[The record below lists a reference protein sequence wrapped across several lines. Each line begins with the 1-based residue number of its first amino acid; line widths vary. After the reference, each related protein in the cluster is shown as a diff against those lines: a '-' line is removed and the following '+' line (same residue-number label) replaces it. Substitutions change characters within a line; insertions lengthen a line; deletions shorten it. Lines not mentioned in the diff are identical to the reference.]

1 MEKKKMIYDINA
13 NELMEQG
20 FKDFIKGIEKANSE
34 DPELKDFAMPQAFK
48 DMLQDTY
55 EAGFVDG
62 CIHIGKQIQTILE
75 GDATVK
81 VNVN

>member
-1 MEKKKMIYDINA
+1 MIYDIDA
-13 NELMEQG
+13 NELMEKG
-20 FKDFIKGIEKANSE
+20 FKDFIGGIEKANSE
-34 DPELKDFAMPQAFK
+34 DPELKNFPMPQSFK

-62 CIHIGKQIQTILE
+62 CIIIGKQIQTILE

>member
-1 MEKKKMIYDINA
+1 MEKKKMIYDIDA

-20 FKDFIKGIEKANSE
+20 FKDFIGGIEKANSE
-34 DPELKDFAMPQAFK
+34 DPELKNFPMPQSFK
-48 DMLQDTY
+48 EMLKDTY
-55 EAGFVDG
+55 ESGFIDG
-62 CIHIGKQIQTILE
+62 CIIIGKQIQTILE

>member
-1 MEKKKMIYDINA
+1 MEKKKMIYDIDA

-20 FKDFIKGIEKANSE
+20 FKDFIGGIEKAQAE
-34 DPELKDFAMPQAFK
+34 DPELKDFPMPQAFK

>member
-1 MEKKKMIYDINA
+1 MEKKKMIYDIDA
-13 NELMEQG
+13 NELMEKS
-20 FKDFIKGIEKANSE
+20 FKDFIEGIEKANSE
-34 DPELKDFAMPQAFK
+34 DPELKNFPMPQAFK
-48 DMLQDTY
+48 EMLQETY

-75 GDATVK
+75 GDATIK

>member
-1 MEKKKMIYDINA
+1 MKKKKMIYDIDA
-13 NELMEQG
+13 NELMEKS
-20 FKDFIKGIEKANSE
+20 FKDFIEGIEKANNE
-34 DPELKDFAMPQAFK
+34 DPELKNFPMPQSFK

-75 GDATVK
+75 GDATIK

>member
-1 MEKKKMIYDINA
+1 MEKKKMIYDIDA
-13 NELMEQG
+13 NELMEKS
-20 FKDFIKGIEKANSE
+20 FKDFIEGIEKANSE
-34 DPELKDFAMPQAFK
+34 DPELKNFPMPEAFK
-48 DMLQDTY
+48 DMLQETY

>member
-1 MEKKKMIYDINA
+1 MEKKKMIYDIDA
-13 NELMEQG
+13 NELMEKS
-20 FKDFIKGIEKANSE
+20 FKDFIEGIEKANSK

-62 CIHIGKQIQTILE
+62 CINIGKQIQSILE